1 MLLVVVL
8 IVSMLSI
15 AITPI
20 IHSVFILSVAGK
32 PTRLTVVMLNAVAPS
47 CATTTDP
54 EFIEW
59 HTLKIETTY
68 NKMSFLVQIK
78 FITEDSKRLHYKY

>member
-20 IHSVFILSVAGK
+20 VHSVFILSVAGK
-32 PTRLTVVMLNAVAPS
+32 PTRLTVVMLNAVAPT
-47 CATTTDP
+47 CASTTDP
-54 EFIEW
+54 ELIKQR
-59 HTLKIETTY
+59 TLKNIKNCWNTNIY
-68 NKMSFLVQIK
+68 SYFL
-78 FITEDSKRLHYKY
+78 TSGGESSKK